1 VHKILNMQQFQVLN
15 QQNQPIRTDVTLH
28 PGEIIAMELD
38 ARGIKKNF
46 FAEQLDIRP
55 SQLSELLHEKRH
67 VSATLALKLEKLLD
81 IEAEYWL
88 RVQSSYDLALARS
101 ALATA

>member
-1 VHKILNMQQFQVLN
+1 MPQFQVLN
-15 QQNQPIRTDVTLH
+15 QQKQTITTDVTLH
-28 PGEIIAMELD
+28 PGEIIAMELE

-46 FAEQLDIRP
+46 FAEQLAIRP

-67 VSATLALKLEKLLD
+67 VSATLALKLEKLLG

-88 RVQSSYDLALARS
+88 RLQSSYDLTVARRALAN
-101 ALATA
+101 A

>member
-1 VHKILNMQQFQVLN
+1 MQQFQVLN
-15 QQNQPIRTDVTLH
+15 QQNQPIQTDVTLH
-28 PGEIIAMELD
+28 PGEIIAMELE
-38 ARGIKKNF
+38 ALGIKKIF
-46 FAEQLDIRP
+46 FAAQLGIHP
-55 SQLSELLHEKRH
+55 SQLSELMHEKRH

-88 RVQSSYDLALARS
+88 RVQSSYDLTLARR

>member
-1 VHKILNMQQFQVLN
+1 MQQFQVLN
-15 QQNQPIRTDVTLH
+15 QQNQPIQTDVTLH
-28 PGEIIAMELD
+28 PGEIIAMELE
-38 ARGIKKNF
+38 ALGIKKIF
-46 FAEQLDIRP
+46 FAAQLGIHP
-55 SQLSELLHEKRH
+55 SQLSELMHEKRH

-88 RVQSSYDLALARS
+88 REQSSYDLTLARR